1 MQINKHGSFY
11 IRNGWPTKII
21 DALNMD
27 SYVFSPNNELNAVDS
42 IGVGRVMIKAMRYW
56 AVVTGIA
63 EETKDQQ
70 GVCHKLTQLAETIA
84 RHDLYCSDKGTLWLL
99 HRNMVRDLDNA
110 TAWYWAFNIYDELSF
125 SKTEFSNAFYA
136 YPQREGTAYNK
147 KTIEKEFDCFKNT
160 YVSDQAFSIS
170 KIIEEDTVPFFAPLK
185 LLEYKGNGR
194 FERRKTSA
202 KEIPLQILLTCILM
216 DNAKHLETSKQISI
230 EHLLEEPNQVSKY
243 MNLSYST
250 LLELLQQLENEHYLR
265 LVNNFGNRY
274 VEVND
279 INVNDL
285 LMTHYRIIGGDF
297 ACPTAI

>member
-1 MQINKHGSFY
+1 
-11 IRNGWPTKII
+11 
-21 DALNMD
+21 
-27 SYVFSPNNELNAVDS
+27 
-42 IGVGRVMIKAMRYW
+42 
-56 AVVTGIA
+56 
-63 EETKDQQ
+63 
-70 GVCHKLTQLAETIA
+70 
-84 RHDLYCSDKGTLWLL
+84 
-99 HRNMVRDLDNA
+99 
-110 TAWYWAFNIYDELSF
+110 
-125 SKTEFSNAFYA
+125 
-136 YPQREGTAYNK
+136 
-147 KTIEKEFDCFKNT
+147 
-160 YVSDQAFSIS
+160 
-170 KIIEEDTVPFFAPLK
+170 
-185 LLEYKGNGR
+185 
-194 FERRKTSA
+194 
-202 KEIPLQILLTCILM
+202 M